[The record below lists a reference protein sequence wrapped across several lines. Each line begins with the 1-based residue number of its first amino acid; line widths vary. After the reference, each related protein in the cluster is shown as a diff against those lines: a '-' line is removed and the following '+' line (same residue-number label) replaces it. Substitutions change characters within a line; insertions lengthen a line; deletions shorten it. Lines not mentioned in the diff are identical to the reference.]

1 MGVGGDELDDGL
13 LKGEDALRAHEEGQV
28 WRSFHERSCALLLG
42 AEPYEHG
49 AGMLCLVVSNRI
61 GSKATRQM
69 VIFLREGS
77 FKVITTCFLLTLGWC
92 SAFHGRVN
100 VLAAARWLK

>member
-13 LKGEDALRAHEEGQV
+13 LKGEDALRAHEEGQF
-28 WRSFHERSCALLLG
+28 WRSSHERSCAFLLG

-61 GSKATRQM
+61 RLKAMEQI
-69 VIFLREGS
+69 VICLCEGS
-77 FKVITTCFLLTLGWC
+77 FKVMIACFLH
-92 SAFHGRVN
+92 SAGAPRSTAVSMC
-100 VLAAARWLK
+100 LLLQDG

>member
-61 GSKATRQM
+61 RLKAMEQI
-69 VIFLREGS
+69 VILVICLREGS
-77 FKVITTCFLLTLGWC
+77 FKVMTACFLH
-92 SAFHGRVN
+92 SAGAPRSTAVSMC
-100 VLAAARWLK
+100 LLLQDG